1 MQDVLGINWNLFE
14 LLNAPAGHEP
24 VVDRVMVFAANG
36 LIFFAP
42 LLLLALWFSFSAYA
56 PVWRD
61 MAPAARASV
70 ADDRAL
76 GQRLALLALVAVPAA
91 LALNV
96 ALGHLIVEPRPFVS
110 HPTLVHR
117 LIAHAADA
125 SFPSDHEAVAAAIA
139 AVLAIAALL
148 IRRRE
153 RRTMPAFS
161 VPAALARAYTWPGR
175 LASVLAALAV
185 LVAAVIGLARV
196 YVGVHYPGDIL
207 GGAVCGVIGALVALA
222 LLRIAEPILAAVVAV
237 AARLRL
243 T

>member
-24 VVDRVMVFAANG
+24 MVDRVMVFAANG

-42 LLLLALWFSFSAYA
+42 LLLLALWFSFATVA
-56 PVWRD
+56 PNWRYT
-61 MAPAARASV
+61 APAARASV
-70 ADDRAL
+70 AGDRAL

-96 ALGHLIVEPRPFVS
+96 ALGHLVFEPRPFIS
-110 HPTLVHR
+110 HPTVAHR

-139 AVLAIAALL
+139 AVLMIAALL

-153 RRTMPAFS
+153 RRN
-161 VPAALARAYTWPGR
+161 VPASSTAPARAYTWPGR
-175 LASVLAALAV
+175 LATLFAALGV
-185 LVAAVIGLARV
+185 VIAAAIGLARV

-207 GGAVCGVIGALVALA
+207 GGALCGVIGALVALA
-222 LLRIAEPILAAVVAV
+222 LLRIAEPILAAVVGV

-243 T
+243 A

>member
-24 VVDRVMVFAANG
+24 MVDRVMVFAANG

-42 LLLLALWFSFSAYA
+42 LLLLALWFSFATVA
-56 PVWRD
+56 PNWRYT
-61 MAPAARASV
+61 APAARASV

-91 LALNV
+91 LALNIL
-96 ALGHLIVEPRPFVS
+96 LGHLVFEPRPFVS
-110 HPTLVHR
+110 HPTVVHR

-139 AVLAIAALL
+139 AVLVIAALL
-148 IRRRE
+148 IRGRE
-153 RRTMPAFS
+153 RRNMPAS
-161 VPAALARAYTWPGR
+161 SATPARAYTWPGR
-175 LASVLAALAV
+175 LASVFAALAV
-185 LVAAVIGLARV
+185 VIAAAIGLARI

-207 GGAVCGVIGALVALA
+207 GGALCGVIGALVALA
-222 LLRIAEPILAAVVAV
+222 LLRIAEPILAAVVGV

-243 T
+243 A

>member
-14 LLNAPAGHEP
+14 WLNAPAGHEP
-24 VVDRVMVFAANG
+24 IVDRVMVFAANS

-42 LLLLALWFSFSAYA
+42 LLLLALWFSFATVA
-56 PVWRD
+56 PNWRYTV
-61 MAPAARASV
+61 PAARASV
-70 ADDRAL
+70 AGDRAL

-91 LALNV
+91 LALNIV
-96 ALGHLIVEPRPFVS
+96 LGHLIVEPRPFVS
-110 HPTLVHR
+110 HPTVVHR

-139 AVLAIAALL
+139 AVLVIAALL

-153 RRTMPAFS
+153 RRI
-161 VPAALARAYTWPGR
+161 VPASSATSARADTGPGR
-175 LASVLAALAV
+175 LASVFAALAV
-185 LVAAVIGLARV
+185 VIAAAIGLARI

-207 GGAVCGVIGALVALA
+207 GGALCGVIGALVALA
-222 LLRIAEPILAAVVAV
+222 LLRIAEPILAIVVGL

-243 T
+243 A

>member
-24 VVDRVMVFAANG
+24 MVDRVMVFAANG

-42 LLLLALWFSFSAYA
+42 LLLLALWFSFATVA
-56 PVWRD
+56 PNWRYT
-61 MAPAARASV
+61 APAARASV

-91 LALNV
+91 LALNIL
-96 ALGHLIVEPRPFVS
+96 LGHLVFEPRPFVS
-110 HPTLVHR
+110 HPTVVHR

-139 AVLAIAALL
+139 AVLVIAALL
-148 IRRRE
+148 IRGRE
-153 RRTMPAFS
+153 RRN
-161 VPAALARAYTWPGR
+161 VPASSPAPARAYTWPGR
-175 LASVLAALAV
+175 LASIFAALAV
-185 LVAAVIGLARV
+185 VITAAIGVARV

-207 GGAVCGVIGALVALA
+207 GGAVCGVIGALIAVA
-222 LLRIAEPILAAVVAV
+222 LLRIAEPILAVVVGV

-243 T
+243 A